1 MNDGNNDL
9 NFAAYLQ
16 NKQKSL
22 WMFDCGEAT
31 QHQILHS
38 HVKLSRI
45 NKIFITHLHGDHIF
59 GLPGLLCSRSM
70 GGTENPLT
78 IYGPTGIKAFIET
91 ALTLSQSYLTYPLD
105 IIEIEQD
112 GFLFE
117 EEGIRVSC
125 GALSHPVPCFGYRLE
140 EDNKPGKLNADKL
153 EAENIPRGPWYKLL
167 KQGKTVTLPDGQI
180 TVVCDGAKM
189 PSIIIMKDG
198 VIRTSELEQIERD
211 ENWLNEEMKKQHI
224 DNPEDVFL
232 AEFWDG
238 KVNFIL
244 QDGKIKHDFIP
255 TAE

>member
-1 MNDGNNDL
+1 MNISGKTQLSQLTPIDFIGNFVLGGIMGGVIYTDAIPLYQYVIVFLIGVFFISFL
-9 NFAAYLQ
+9 NYISKKFNFFRAVAIG
-16 NKQKSL
+16 NPIPIIKKGRFI
-22 WMFDCGEAT
+22 MENIT
-31 QHQILHS
+31 E
-38 HVKLSRI
+38 KK
-45 NKIFITHLHGDHIF
+45 NKIDILNITSSLHAQ
-59 GLPGLLCSRSM
+59 
-70 GGTENPLT
+70 
-78 IYGPTGIKAFIET
+78 GIHSFQEVNYAQIE
-91 ALTLSQSYLTYPLD
+91 
-105 IIEIEQD
+105 
-112 GFLFE
+112 
-117 EEGIRVSC
+117 
-125 GALSHPVPCFGYRLE
+125 
-140 EDNKPGKLNADKL
+140 
-153 EAENIPRGPWYKLL
+153 
-167 KQGKTVTLPDGQI
+167 PDGQI

>member
-1 MNDGNNDL
+1 MEYYLLVVIKFIIGFTIILAHMNISGKTQLSQLTPIDFIGNFVLGGIMGGVIYTDAIPLYQYVIVFLIGVFFISFL
-9 NFAAYLQ
+9 NYISKKFNFFRAVAIG
-16 NKQKSL
+16 NPIPIIKKGRFI
-22 WMFDCGEAT
+22 MEN
-31 QHQILHS
+31 IIE
-38 HVKLSRI
+38 KK
-45 NKIFITHLHGDHIF
+45 NKIDILNITSRLHAQ
-59 GLPGLLCSRSM
+59 
-70 GGTENPLT
+70 
-78 IYGPTGIKAFIET
+78 GIHSFQEVNYAQIE
-91 ALTLSQSYLTYPLD
+91 
-105 IIEIEQD
+105 
-112 GFLFE
+112 
-117 EEGIRVSC
+117 
-125 GALSHPVPCFGYRLE
+125 
-140 EDNKPGKLNADKL
+140 
-153 EAENIPRGPWYKLL
+153 
-167 KQGKTVTLPDGQI
+167 PDGQI

>member
-1 MNDGNNDL
+1 MEYYLLVVIKFIIGFTIILAHINISGKTQLSQLTPIDFIGNFVLGGIMGGVIYTDAIPLYQYVIVFLIGVFFISFL
-9 NFAAYLQ
+9 NYISKKFNFFRAVAIG
-16 NKQKSL
+16 NPIPIIKKGRFI
-22 WMFDCGEAT
+22 MENIT
-31 QHQILHS
+31 E
-38 HVKLSRI
+38 KK
-45 NKIFITHLHGDHIF
+45 NKIDILNITSRLHAQ
-59 GLPGLLCSRSM
+59 
-70 GGTENPLT
+70 
-78 IYGPTGIKAFIET
+78 GIHSFQEVNYAQIE
-91 ALTLSQSYLTYPLD
+91 
-105 IIEIEQD
+105 
-112 GFLFE
+112 
-117 EEGIRVSC
+117 
-125 GALSHPVPCFGYRLE
+125 
-140 EDNKPGKLNADKL
+140 
-153 EAENIPRGPWYKLL
+153 
-167 KQGKTVTLPDGQI
+167 PDGQI

>member
-1 MNDGNNDL
+1 MEYYLLVVIKFIIGFTIILAHMNISGKTQLSQLTPIDFIGNFVLGGIMGGVIYTNAIPLYQYVIVFLIGVFFISFL
-9 NFAAYLQ
+9 NYISKKFNFFRAVAIG
-16 NKQKSL
+16 NPIPIIKKGRFI
-22 WMFDCGEAT
+22 MENIT
-31 QHQILHS
+31 E
-38 HVKLSRI
+38 KK
-45 NKIFITHLHGDHIF
+45 NKIDILNITSRLHAQ
-59 GLPGLLCSRSM
+59 
-70 GGTENPLT
+70 
-78 IYGPTGIKAFIET
+78 GIHSFQEVNYAQIE
-91 ALTLSQSYLTYPLD
+91 
-105 IIEIEQD
+105 
-112 GFLFE
+112 
-117 EEGIRVSC
+117 
-125 GALSHPVPCFGYRLE
+125 
-140 EDNKPGKLNADKL
+140 
-153 EAENIPRGPWYKLL
+153 
-167 KQGKTVTLPDGQI
+167 PDGQI

>member
-1 MNDGNNDL
+1 MNISGKTQLSQLTPIDFIGNFVLGGIMGGVIYTDAIPLYQYVIVFLIGVFFISFL
-9 NFAAYLQ
+9 NYISKKFNFFLAVEIG
-16 NKQKSL
+16 NPIPIIKKGRFI
-22 WMFDCGEAT
+22 MENIT
-31 QHQILHS
+31 E
-38 HVKLSRI
+38 KK
-45 NKIFITHLHGDHIF
+45 NKIDILNITSRLHAQ
-59 GLPGLLCSRSM
+59 
-70 GGTENPLT
+70 
-78 IYGPTGIKAFIET
+78 GIHSFQEVNYAQIE
-91 ALTLSQSYLTYPLD
+91 
-105 IIEIEQD
+105 
-112 GFLFE
+112 
-117 EEGIRVSC
+117 
-125 GALSHPVPCFGYRLE
+125 
-140 EDNKPGKLNADKL
+140 
-153 EAENIPRGPWYKLL
+153 
-167 KQGKTVTLPDGQI
+167 PDGQI

>member
-1 MNDGNNDL
+1 MEYYLLVVIKFIIGFTIILAHMNISGKTQLSQLTPIDFIGNFVLGGIMGGVIYTDAIPLYQYVIVFLIGVFFISFL
-9 NFAAYLQ
+9 NYISKKFNFFRAVAIGNLIPIIKKGRFIME
-16 NKQKSL
+16 NITEKK
-22 WMFDCGEAT
+22 
-31 QHQILHS
+31 
-38 HVKLSRI
+38 
-45 NKIFITHLHGDHIF
+45 NKIDILNITSRLHAQ
-59 GLPGLLCSRSM
+59 
-70 GGTENPLT
+70 
-78 IYGPTGIKAFIET
+78 GIHSFQEVNYAQIE
-91 ALTLSQSYLTYPLD
+91 
-105 IIEIEQD
+105 
-112 GFLFE
+112 
-117 EEGIRVSC
+117 
-125 GALSHPVPCFGYRLE
+125 
-140 EDNKPGKLNADKL
+140 
-153 EAENIPRGPWYKLL
+153 
-167 KQGKTVTLPDGQI
+167 PDGQI

>member
-1 MNDGNNDL
+1 MNISGKTQLSQLTPIDFIGNFVLGGIMGGVIYTDAIPLYQYVIVFLIGVFFISFL
-9 NFAAYLQ
+9 NYISKKFNFFRAVAIG
-16 NKQKSL
+16 NPIPIIKKGRCI
-22 WMFDCGEAT
+22 MENIT
-31 QHQILHS
+31 E
-38 HVKLSRI
+38 KK
-45 NKIFITHLHGDHIF
+45 NKIDILNITSRLHAQ
-59 GLPGLLCSRSM
+59 
-70 GGTENPLT
+70 
-78 IYGPTGIKAFIET
+78 GIHSFQEVNYAQIE
-91 ALTLSQSYLTYPLD
+91 
-105 IIEIEQD
+105 
-112 GFLFE
+112 
-117 EEGIRVSC
+117 
-125 GALSHPVPCFGYRLE
+125 
-140 EDNKPGKLNADKL
+140 
-153 EAENIPRGPWYKLL
+153 
-167 KQGKTVTLPDGQI
+167 PDGQI